1 MSLQQKIEQTVAVL
15 QQAARD
21 FAPVCFAN
29 SLGAEDMVLTDL
41 ISKLPL
47 SNSLDE
53 TTSHSTRLQKTAAK
67 SLVIPQTGERDAV
80 SLRDGHVI

>member
-21 FAPVCFAN
+21 FAPACFAN

-47 SNSLDE
+47 PNPLPQAGEGAIVSPSEDRYPIEMFSLD
-53 TTSHSTRLQKTAAK
+53 
-67 SLVIPQTGERDAV
+67 TG
-80 SLRDGHVI
+80 

>member
-21 FAPVCFAN
+21 FAPACFAN

-41 ISKLPL
+41 IAKHFISENGPEIEMF
-47 SNSLDE
+47 SLD
-53 TTSHSTRLQKTAAK
+53 TGRL
-67 SLVIPQTGERDAV
+67 PQEIGRA
-80 SLRDGHVI
+80 HV

>member
-15 QQAARD
+15 QRAARD

-41 ISKLPL
+41 I
-47 SNSLDE
+47 
-53 TTSHSTRLQKTAAK
+53 AK
-67 SLVIPQTGERDAV
+67 
-80 SLRDGHVI
+80 HK

>member
-41 ISKLPL
+41 IAKHVNSK
-47 SNSLDE
+47 NGQDIEMFSLDTGRLPQE
-53 TTSHSTRLQKTAAK
+53 TYDLMQEVHNLYGVPLK
-67 SLVIPQTGERDAV
+67 I
-80 SLRDGHVI
+80 

>member
-15 QQAARD
+15 QGAVRD
-21 FAPVCFAN
+21 FSPVTFAN

-47 SNSLDE
+47 SSPLPNPL
-53 TTSHSTRLQKTAAK
+53 
-67 SLVIPQTGERDAV
+67 PQAV
-80 SLRDGHVI
+80 EGANEKINC